1 MNFSDVSGK
10 RINIAAMS
18 MEIKGRVIQLL
29 APQTGQGKKG
39 TWKKQEFIIETQ
51 SQYPKKVCLSIWGD
65 KIDQFKLTTGEMVTV
80 SVELES
86 REYNNRWYT
95 EARAWKISK
104 DGGGSQP
111 QIDNDHGDEPSSSS
125 SGTDDLPF

>member
-1 MNFSDVSGK
+1 
-10 RINIAAMS
+10 MS
-18 MEIKGRVIQLL
+18 MDIKGKVVQLL

-39 TWKKQEFIIETQ
+39 VWRKQEFILETQ
-51 SQYPKKVCLSIWGD
+51 SQYPKKVCLSMWGD
-65 KIDQFKLTTGEMVTV
+65 KIDQFKIGVGDMITA

-104 DGGGSQP
+104 DSAGGSYSSNT
-111 QIDNDHGDEPSSSS
+111 DSVGDEPFGAST
-125 SGTDDLPF
+125 GTDDLPF